1 MAASIPPMNWFTETL
16 PTLLSWYQQAELSSL
31 LSGEYNTEI
40 AIGLIVLLIALWIF
54 TRILR
59 ALVGTALL
67 VCVLY
72 LAVKLVLGIDP
83 LPYLLP

>member
-1 MAASIPPMNWFTETL
+1 MI
-16 PTLLSWYQQAELSSL
+16 YI
-31 LSGEYNTEI
+31 I
-40 AIGLIVLLIALWIF
+40 ALIVLLVALWIF

>member
-1 MAASIPPMNWFTETL
+1 MNWFTETL

-40 AIGLIVLLIALWIF
+40 ATGLIVLLIALWIF